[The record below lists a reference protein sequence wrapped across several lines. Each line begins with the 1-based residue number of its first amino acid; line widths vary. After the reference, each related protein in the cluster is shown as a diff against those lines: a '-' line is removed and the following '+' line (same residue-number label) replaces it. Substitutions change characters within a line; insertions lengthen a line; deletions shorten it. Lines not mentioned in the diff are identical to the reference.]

1 LKTNIASIMK
11 IPDSIISKIHL
22 KIFKEKNSLN
32 TFIFHGLFKNE
43 EEKNLNTVDPQP
55 WITIDQFQEFIEYHL
70 KHNYEFVS
78 PEDIINGLS
87 KDKKYIMI
95 TFDDG
100 YYNNKHA
107 LPILKKYKIPA
118 TFFISTKHIQE
129 NKCFWWD
136 ILYRER
142 TKQKTP
148 VKEIV
153 KERNFLKTKTN
164 QEIEEHLIKIFG
176 KNILKPTNDINR
188 PFTISELKD
197 FAKEKNVFIGNH
209 TTDHAILTNYS
220 ADKIR
225 LQIINAQKILYEITG
240 IKPIAIS
247 YPDGR
252 YSDEIIKISKE
263 SGLKIGVTVEYRKNI
278 IPLEFNTNDKCMRL
292 GRFDISGTSNIIRQ
306 CELFRSGILLYNHFG
321 NVLKK
326 K

>member
-1 LKTNIASIMK
+1 MKTEIAYLMK

-43 EEKNLNTVDPQP
+43 EEKSLNTVDPQP
-55 WITIDQFQEFIEYHL
+55 WITIDQFEEFIEYHL
-70 KHNYEFVS
+70 KHDYKFVS
-78 PEDIINGLS
+78 PDDIINGLN

-100 YYNNKHA
+100 YYNNIHA

-153 KERNFLKTKTN
+153 KERDFLKSKTN
-164 QEIEEHLIKIFG
+164 QEIEEHLKKIFG

-188 PFTISELKD
+188 PFTVSELKE
-197 FAKEKNVFIGNH
+197 FSKEKNVFIGNH
-209 TTDHAILTNYS
+209 TADHAILTNYS
-220 ADKIR
+220 ADEIS
-225 LQIINAQKILYEITG
+225 LQIINAQKSLYEITG

-252 YSDEIIKISKE
+252 YSDDIIKISKE
-263 SGLKIGVTVEYRKNI
+263 SGLKIGVTVEYRKNS
-278 IPLEFNTNDKCMRL
+278 IPLDFDANDKCMLL
-292 GRFDISGTSNIIRQ
+292 GRFDISGNVNIIRQ
-306 CELFRSGILLYNHFG
+306 CELFRSGILLYSRFG
-321 NVLKK
+321 KILKER
-326 K
+326 